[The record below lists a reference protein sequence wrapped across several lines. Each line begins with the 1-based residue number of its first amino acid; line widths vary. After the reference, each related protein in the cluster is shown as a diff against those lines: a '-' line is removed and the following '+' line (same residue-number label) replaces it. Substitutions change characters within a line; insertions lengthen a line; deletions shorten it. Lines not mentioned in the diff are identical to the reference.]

1 MFNALP
7 FFQCKSIPYESL
19 IQYECSDRLI
29 IAKNIQDSQGLDHT
43 PCILQITNSL
53 DISVVGTVYN
63 IHADNNIIYMP
74 TWMMA
79 TLKTTQN
86 CTIACVPVRAC
97 TSAAIKPYNTGL
109 FEIKDWHI
117 KLCNG
122 LRLYSTLTQGNTITI
137 DIDGAVYFTVEM
149 LHPETSKT
157 IYVPA
162 SGHMEIDIRA
172 SFEAEY
178 TTQKQERNERK
189 ESKES
194 KELGPEVL
202 EVKKTLA
209 DYSQIPYLA
218 IIPYKIREQLRY
230 DAINIFGGR
239 AYRLTDAQTQQIPA
253 KAAGEAAIRRNTSIG
268 SSQPLTTSAIS
279 HPNAS
284 QHP

>member
-1 MFNALP
+1 MFDALP

-63 IHADNNIIYMP
+63 VHSENDIIYMP

-97 TSAAIKPYNTGL
+97 TSAVIKPYNTGL

-137 DIDGAVYFTVEM
+137 DIDGAIYFTVEM

-178 TTQKQERNERK
+178 TTKKQQ
-189 ESKES
+189 ES
-194 KELGPEVL
+194 KELEPEVL

-230 DAINIFGGR
+230 EAINIFGGR
-239 AYRLTDAQTQQIPA
+239 AYRLADSQQIPVKA
-253 KAAGEAAIRRNTSIG
+253 AVAAGEAAIRRKTSTG

-279 HPNAS
+279 HPNAF

>member
-1 MFNALP
+1 MFDALP

-63 IHADNNIIYMP
+63 VHSENDIIYMP

-97 TSAAIKPYNTGL
+97 TSAVIKPYNTGL

-137 DIDGAVYFTVEM
+137 DIDGAIYFTVEM

-178 TTQKQERNERK
+178 TTKKQEESK

-194 KELGPEVL
+194 KEIGSEM
-202 EVKKTLA
+202 KKTLA

-230 DAINIFGGR
+230 EAINIFGGR
-239 AYRLTDAQTQQIPA
+239 AYRLADSQQIPVKA
-253 KAAGEAAIRRNTSIG
+253 AVAAGEAAIRRKTSTG

-279 HPNAS
+279 HPNAF

>member
-1 MFNALP
+1 MFDALP

-63 IHADNNIIYMP
+63 VHSENDIIYMP

-97 TSAAIKPYNTGL
+97 TSAVIKPYNTGL

-137 DIDGAVYFTVEM
+137 DIDGAIYFTVEM

-178 TTQKQERNERK
+178 TTKKQQ
-189 ESKES
+189 ES
-194 KELGPEVL
+194 KELEPEVL

-230 DAINIFGGR
+230 EAINIFGGR
-239 AYRLTDAQTQQIPA
+239 AYRLADSQQIPA
-253 KAAGEAAIRRNTSIG
+253 KAAVAAGEAAIRRKTSTG

-279 HPNAS
+279 HPNAF